1 MSTETTRVFA
11 AKTNARLAGVAS
23 QQLIAAC
30 ESDPEGL
37 ALASLDVTQRVDD
50 GGIWYPGAIIV
61 RHGPRQHVD
70 LYRSRKE
77 REESI
82 FDAEHFGHKWREV
95 KF

>member
-50 GGIWYPGAIIV
+50 GGIWYPVDKSWGHQDAVIV
-61 RHGPRQHVD
+61 FVD
-70 LYRSRKE
+70 
-77 REESI
+77 
-82 FDAEHFGHKWREV
+82 
-95 KF
+95 

>member
-1 MSTETTRVFA
+1 MNIA
-11 AKTNARLAGVAS
+11 LDPKTIEDLKR
-23 QQLIAAC
+23 
-30 ESDPEGL
+30 D
-37 ALASLDVTQRVDD
+37 
-50 GGIWYPGAIIV
+50 WYIGAIIV
-61 RHGPRQHVD
+61 GHGPRQHVD